1 MMQLIKILSIFAFSV
16 LIQFL
21 YGCNSKFETKL
32 QRERTGAS
40 PTIFSVHRIESV
52 RSDSLLFVSP
62 ISNKMRTEKQAL
74 SGKINQS
81 ILKGG
86 IL

>member
-1 MMQLIKILSIFAFSV
+1 MMRNIKKLSIFAFSV

-62 ISNKMRTEKQAL
+62 ISNKMRTEKQTV
-74 SGKINQS
+74 SGISQS
-81 ILKGG
+81 TFLKGG